1 MTSQNPENDY
11 SALIKDIKGN
21 IKTRLSDL
29 MSKLL
34 NNAEETLFEM
44 ADSATSNEDSTR
56 FFELMR
62 TLKAHKADIAVD
74 FVTNI
79 NPYLRPYTV
88 TEAEKARQKLET
100 EDELSLV
107 DQTVMEDMVLVRGMG
122 ERAASKYREQ
132 LSHLEARLE
141 HLALKTD
148 DIFDKR
154 ALAPVNFCQS
164 FDDALGDSF
173 DISNKKILFSF
184 FNDEIASKLDSLYDS
199 INNKL
204 IDAGILPQIKIS
216 MSGKTQNRPRPKPA
230 IDPNQPVPGQDEPT
244 GDYGAGYGG
253 AMPGGAPGG
262 AMGPGGAMPGG
273 APGGGMG
280 PGGAMP
286 GGAPGGGMGPGG
298 AMPGGAPGGGM
309 GPGGAHMSGQ
319 PQSIGDGYA
328 MTAAPGHSYHTGG
341 MGHATGGQAPHPGG
355 QPPQGGPAQGDP
367 AQGGSAQAPAE
378 GGQYS
383 HFVAGLPAGQVSQTI
398 GNYIGA
404 PIQKG
409 GAEGGAGGAYFPAST
424 PQHFGHQEILTALSG
439 VQSLPQFVQPDE
451 LRFDAAAVKEAV
463 VSEIAKKSGGVVTK
477 RINQIAEKTIDFI
490 ELIFDAIIDDEDI
503 SDTIKALL
511 LRLQIPI
518 IKASMLDPEFFIYD
532 THPARLLLDG
542 IAEVGVGVNDHN
554 DETYIE
560 LDKIVAIIL
569 SDYEL
574 QPSTF
579 DKALAKL
586 NEYIEKQ
593 EAIAREKEEAAQKQ
607 ILREHARNTVLKAL
621 RTITTGKTLPDS
633 IHPLILKRWP
643 TLMFNHYLANGKEN
657 ESWVI
662 IVELLRELVESVQPL
677 ETPEDLA
684 HLNATRESLVSRA
697 REHLNKTNQSKND
710 IDQVLEGLEDAHQQL
725 IDRTHFAIEE
735 VEVASQKLAEIEQ
748 ERAKELPRD
757 EETGEPI
764 PAKIVVPVA
773 ARPKL
778 PHNIMPG
785 MWFQVYIGDDKPA
798 RRAKLSV
805 IIVEDS
811 KLVFVNHNGDIIV
824 EKEFDEFT
832 HEIEEGRSKVIM
844 GHSIFDH
851 ALSSVI
857 GQLRPE

>member
-1 MTSQNPENDY
+1 MTSQNQANDY
-11 SALIKDIKGN
+11 SVLIKDIKGN

-29 MSKLL
+29 ISKLL

-44 ADSATSNEDSTR
+44 ADNATNNEDSTR
-56 FFELMR
+56 FFDLMR
-62 TLKAHKADIAVD
+62 TLKAQKADISVD
-74 FVTNI
+74 FITNI

-88 TEAEKARQKLET
+88 TDAEKARQKLDT
-100 EDELSLV
+100 EDELSLI
-107 DQTVMEDMVLVRGMG
+107 DQAEMEDMVLVKGMG

-164 FDDALGDSF
+164 FDDALGENF

-216 MSGKTQNRPRPKPA
+216 MAGKAQNRPRPKPA
-230 IDPNQPVPGQDEPT
+230 IDPNQPAPPQDEPM
-244 GDYGAGYGG
+244 GDYGG

-262 AMGPGGAMPGG
+262 AMPGGAPGGGMGPGGAMPGG

-328 MTAAPGHSYHTGG
+328 MTAAPGHGYHPGG
-341 MGHATGGQAPHPGG
+341 MGNAPPAGQA
-355 QPPQGGPAQGDP
+355 PPQGGQPTQD
-367 AQGGSAQAPAE
+367 GSPQAPLE

-409 GAEGGAGGAYFPAST
+409 GAGAEGGAGGAYFPAST

-439 VQSLPQFVQPDE
+439 VQSLPQFVQPDQ

-542 IAEVGVGVNDHN
+542 IAEVGVGVTDHE

-579 DKALAKL
+579 EKALAKL

-593 EAIAREKEEAAQKQ
+593 ETIAREKEEAAQKQ

-677 ETPEDLA
+677 ATVDDLA
-684 HLNATRESLVSRA
+684 HLNVTRESLVSRA
-697 REHLNKTNQSKND
+697 REHLNKTNQSKKD
-710 IDQVLEGLEDAHQQL
+710 IDQVLEGLDLAHQQL
-725 IDRTHFAIEE
+725 IERTHFAVEE
-735 VEVASQKLAEIEQ
+735 VEVASQRIAEEEH
-748 ERAKELPRD
+748 ERVQAQPRD

-764 PAKIVVPVA
+764 PPKIVVPVA

-785 MWFQVYIGDDKPA
+785 MWFQVFIGDDKAA

-832 HEIEEGRSKVIM
+832 KEIEEGRSKVIM

-857 GQLRPE
+857 GQLRPN